1 MANSLF
7 SPYWY
12 RVADLRPQMRSHVQ
26 VLRHTY
32 RDELWYLLKDPV
44 SGRQHRLSWGAFQIV
59 GRLDGRLTTQD
70 IWEHCVREM
79 GDDAP
84 SQSEV
89 IELFG
94 LLNDAELIQS
104 EVSPDI
110 ARLFS
115 QRDRRRKSIKQQK
128 MNPLSFRV
136 SIGDPTKLL
145 DAIGPL
151 GAAFLTPWALFAWL
165 CFILVTGIYV
175 SSDWRALT
183 VFGDM
188 HMGNPSFFITVWLCY
203 PLIKGIHELAH
214 GIAVRAWGGEV
225 KEIGVTL
232 MLLFPVPWVDA
243 SAAAGFRQ
251 KNRRIWVSLMG
262 VIAELFLAAVAY
274 WIWSNISGES
284 YLKQAAFAVMITA
297 GVSTLLVNANPL
309 MKFDGYYALTDYLET
324 PSLAQRGSAY
334 CRYLAMRY
342 CFGVQNLNAPARGA
356 GERKWLIV
364 YTLASLAYQW
374 VVSITVLFWIAQYST
389 GLASM
394 FAMWLVISK
403 CLQPIGKMFSFLFK
417 GSSLTGQRTR
427 AIGLSALGFMAAI
440 AAAIWVP
447 LTVSTSAQGIV
458 WIPEHAQVRSEVD
471 GFVTKVFVRDGDM
484 IDAGAVVLTLDDP
497 ALHMDVERTQS
508 RLSAL
513 AAAAQLAVAKN
524 SSQIRTINDD
534 IERLEADL
542 SLAKQKVNRLTVRAK
557 TGGVVSLPMPQDL
570 PGAWIEK
577 GKVIGH
583 VIRPDSTIVRTVVR
597 QEDIARVRQAGSVVS
612 VRMAESNYAG
622 RPAMLVAEQPSST
635 RDLPSAAL
643 GLKGGGDELTDPSD
657 EQGVRTIEPVF
668 LVDIEVA
675 DKSLQ
680 RIGGRVFVRFE
691 HGNASLF
698 RHATQRLNQLY
709 LKHFGIEKSVASSLP
724 IGQ

>member
-1 MANSLF
+1 MATSLF

-12 RVADLRPQMRSHVQ
+12 RVSDLKPQMRSHVQ
-26 VLRHTY
+26 VMRHTY

-84 SQSEV
+84 SQTEV

-115 QRDRRRKSIKQQK
+115 QRDRRRKSNSKQK

-145 DAIGPL
+145 DAIWPL
-151 GAAFLTPWALFAWL
+151 GAAFLAPWALVVWL
-165 CFILVTGIYV
+165 SLMLITGVYV
-175 SSDWRALT
+175 ASDWRALT

-203 PLIKGIHELAH
+203 PLVKGFHELAH
-214 GIAVRAWGGEV
+214 GVAIRAWGGEV
-225 KEIGVTL
+225 KEIGITL

-243 SAAAGFRQ
+243 SAAASFRQ

-262 VIAELFLAAVAY
+262 VIAELFLAAIAY
-274 WIWSNISGES
+274 WVWSNISGES

-309 MKFDGYYALTDYLET
+309 MKFDGYYAFTDYLES
-324 PSLAQRGSAY
+324 PGLAQRGLAY
-334 CRYLAMRY
+334 CRYLSLRY
-342 CFGVQNLNAPARGA
+342 LFGVTHLKAPAKGS
-356 GERKWLIV
+356 GERKWLIL
-364 YTLASLAYQW
+364 YTFASLSYQW

-389 GLASM
+389 GLAAM
-394 FAMWLVISK
+394 FALWVVISK
-403 CLQPIGKMFSFLFK
+403 CLQPISKLLILLCK
-417 GSSLTGQRTR
+417 GTVLTGQRTR
-427 AIGLSALGFMAAI
+427 AIGFSMLGFSLGISAAVF
-440 AAAIWVP
+440 VP

-458 WIPEHAQVRSEVD
+458 WIPEHAQVRGEVD
-471 GFVTKVFVRDGDM
+471 GFVTQVFVRDGDT
-484 IDAGAVVLTLDDP
+484 IEAGAVVLTLDDP
-497 ALHMDVERTQS
+497 ALHMEVERTQS

-524 SSQIRTINDD
+524 SSQIRTLTDD
-534 IERLEADL
+534 IDRLEADL
-542 SLAKQKVNRLTVRAK
+542 ALAKQKVNRLTVRAK
-557 TGGVVSLPMPQDL
+557 TSGIVSLPMPQDL

-597 QEDIARVRQAGSVVS
+597 QEDIAQVRRAGSLVS
-612 VRMAESNYAG
+612 VRMAEANYAS
-622 RPAMLVAEQPSST
+622 RVATLVAEQPSST

-643 GLKGGGDELTDPSD
+643 GLKGGGDEITDPAD

-668 LVDIEVA
+668 LVDVEVA
-675 DKSLQ
+675 DKALQ

-691 HGNASLF
+691 HGNASLVQ
-698 RHATQRLNQLY
+698 HASQRIQQLY
-709 LKHFGIEKSVASSLP
+709 LKHFGVEKSVATSLP

>member
-145 DAIGPL
+145 DAIWPL
-151 GAAFLTPWALFAWL
+151 AATFLAPWAFFAWL
-165 CFILVTGIYV
+165 GLILVTGIYV
-175 SSDWRALT
+175 TSDWRALT

-188 HMGNPSFFITVWLCY
+188 HMGNPSFLITVWLCY
-203 PLIKGIHELAH
+203 PMIKGLHELAH
-214 GIAVRAWGGEV
+214 GVAVRAWGGEV
-225 KEIGVTL
+225 KEMGITL

-243 SAAAGFRQ
+243 SSAASFRQ

-262 VIAELFLAAVAY
+262 VIAELLLAAIAY
-274 WIWSNISGES
+274 WVWSNISGES

-297 GVSTLLVNANPL
+297 GISTLLVNANPL
-309 MKFDGYYALTDYLET
+309 MKFDGYYALTDYLES
-324 PSLAQRGSAY
+324 PGLAQRGIAY
-334 CRYLAMRY
+334 CRYLALRY
-342 CFGVQNLNAPARGA
+342 LFGLSNSPAPAKGS
-356 GERKWLIV
+356 GERKWLIT
-364 YTLASLAYQW
+364 YTFASLGYQW
-374 VVSITVLFWIAQYST
+374 VISITVLFWIAQYST
-389 GLASM
+389 GLAAM
-394 FAMWLVISK
+394 FGLWVLIGK
-403 CLQPIGKMFSFLFK
+403 CLQPLGKLIGFLFK
-417 GSSLTGQRTR
+417 SSSLAGQRTR
-427 AIGLSALGFMAAI
+427 AIALSTLGFGLGI
-440 AAAIWVP
+440 AAVLCVP
-447 LTVSTSAQGIV
+447 ITVSTSAQGIV

-471 GFVTKVFVRDGDM
+471 GFVTKVFVRDGETVEP
-484 IDAGAVVLTLDDP
+484 GAVVLTLDDP
-497 ALHMDVERTQS
+497 SLHMEVERTQS
-508 RLSAL
+508 RLVAL

-524 SSQIRTINDD
+524 SSQIRTLTDD

-570 PGAWIEK
+570 PGAWVEK

-583 VIRPDSTIVRTVVR
+583 VIRPDSTIVRAVVR
-597 QEDIARVRQAGSVVS
+597 QEDIARVRQAGSTVS
-612 VRMAESNYAG
+612 VRMAESNYAD
-622 RPAMLVAEQPSST
+622 RSAILVAEQPSST
-635 RDLPSAAL
+635 RDLPSPAL
-643 GLKGGGDELTDPSD
+643 GMKGGGDELTDPSD
-657 EQGVRTIEPVF
+657 EQGVRTIEPIF
-668 LVDIEVA
+668 LVDVEVA
-675 DKSLQ
+675 DKALQ

-691 HGNASLF
+691 HGNASLVQQ
-698 RHATQRLNQLY
+698 ATQRLQQLY
-709 LKHFGIEKSVASSLP
+709 LKHFGVEKSVASSMP
-724 IGQ
+724 IGK